1 MPKIKQKPWISV
13 NEGALKGLS
22 LYVQEVS
29 PGVWGHLQDLS
40 RRRRTADLAGFLSF
54 CQEIEGFS
62 FLFLSNQAVIS
73 PLFSSNNPADPLV

>member
-1 MPKIKQKPWISV
+1 MPKIKQKRRISV

-29 PGVWGHLQDLS
+29 PGVWGCLQDLS
-40 RRRRTADLAGFLSF
+40 RRRRTADLVGFLRF

-62 FLFLSNQAVIS
+62 FLFLSNQAIILA
-73 PLFSSNNPADPLV
+73 LFSSNNPTDPLV